1 MADAPETRY
10 AKTDDGVHI
19 AYQVVGDGPFDLV
32 MVPGFV
38 SNVEHYWEMPVVPD
52 MFRQLASFSRLVLFD
67 KRGTGLSD
75 PVTEVPPLEQRMDDL
90 RAVMDAAGSQEAALF
105 GISEGGPMSLLFAA
119 TYPERTRALVIYGST
134 PRFLRTEGIDWG
146 WPAEHRGQW
155 LDEIEK
161 DWGRGAM
168 LKQFAPNFADDE
180 HMRAIWG
187 RFQRAGASPAMA
199 RAVVEAWAE
208 LDARPILEAVHVP
221 TLILHRTDERIAPVG
236 GARYMAERIP
246 GARLVELPGEDHL
259 PFVGDW
265 KSILDEVEEFLT
277 GTRATSRPERVLATV
292 LFTDIVDSTT
302 KAAALGDREWRATLE
317 RHDDL
322 VRRQLERFRGRE
334 IKQTGDGFLAAFD
347 GPGRAVDCAV
357 AVTKGAP
364 SVGVDVR
371 AGVHTGE
378 CESRGDDLGGLAVH
392 IGARIAA
399 AAAPGEVLTSGTVKD
414 LVVGSG
420 LRFDDR
426 GEHELKGVPERWR
439 LFAVEA

>member
-1 MADAPETRY
+1 VADVPETHY
-10 AKTDDGVHI
+10 AKTDDCVHI
-19 AYQVVGDGPFDLV
+19 AYQIVGNGPFDLV
-32 MVPGFV
+32 LVPGFV
-38 SNVEHYWEMPVVPD
+38 SNVEHYWEMPVVAE
-52 MFRQLASFSRLVLFD
+52 MLGQLASFSRLILFD

-90 RAVMDAAGSQEAALF
+90 KTVLDAADSRESALF

-119 TYPERTRALVIYGST
+119 TYPERTRAVALYGTT

-146 WPAEHRGQW
+146 WSPRHLGTW
-155 LDEIEK
+155 LAEIED
-161 DWGRGAM
+161 DWGRGAL
-168 LKQFAPNFADDE
+168 LKAFAPSFANDE
-180 HMRAIWG
+180 RVRAMWG

-221 TLILHRTDERIAPVG
+221 TLIVHRTGERIAPVG

-246 GARLVELPGEDHL
+246 DAKLVELPGEDHL

-265 KSILDEVEEFLT
+265 HGIIDEVEEFLT

-302 KAAALGDREWRATLE
+302 QAADLGDRAWRETLE
-317 RHDDL
+317 RHDAL
-322 VRRQLERFRGRE
+322 VRRQLDRFRGRE
-334 IKQTGDGFLAAFD
+334 IKQTGDGFLAMFD

-364 SVGVDVR
+364 SIGVEVR

-378 CESRGDDLGGLAVH
+378 CEVRGEDLGGLAVH

-399 AAAPGEVLTSGTVKD
+399 AAGPGEVLTSGTVKD

-420 LRFDDR
+420 LRFIDR
-426 GEHELKGVPERWR
+426 GEHELKGVPDRWR